1 MSQDVTRIAM
11 EESLEALPAV
21 RTLIEMR
28 EPQFQISVCAREDM
42 KPGSADILVLC
53 ADVEGFESLEQAAW
67 SGGSQKVVLMRTGAT
82 EQYREEAVLKG
93 ICGVID
99 KSATVEVIHKAL
111 TCVARGELW
120 LDRQTTGRVFDRLCR
135 GMIRK
140 RRCPTA
146 AAVG

>member
-1 MSQDVTRIAM
+1 MSQDVSRIAM

-21 RTLIEMR
+21 RTLIEMQ
-28 EPQFQISVCAREDM
+28 EPRFQITVCKREDM
-42 KPGSADILVLC
+42 KPGCADILVLC
-53 ADVEGFESLEQAAW
+53 ADVKGVEAFEDAAW
-67 SGGSQKVVLMRTGAT
+67 WGGSQKVVLMTTGAT

-93 ICGVID
+93 ISGVIET
-99 KSATVEVIHKAL
+99 SATAEVLHKAL

-140 RRCPTA
+140 RQCPTA
-146 AAVG
+146 AAVC